1 MRKRF
6 SKTGVVLLL
15 LAFLAAEANVVAA
28 KKFAG
33 DFMSVGGGARALGMG
48 GAFAAIADDASTL
61 YWNPAGISGF
71 EKRQAL
77 FMHSETF
84 GDLLNYNFAAFVSP
98 APAFVSPGREGSF
111 GLALIHLGADDII
124 VTNNLK
130 YEERNGVPGF
140 QPEEGDRL
148 LYDAGALPK
157 EGNNDFALLG
167 SFALKT
173 AYGRVGGTLKVL
185 YTDAIAGYSATGV
198 GIDLGYLRRDLLTPR
213 FDVGVKLQ
221 DITGTYIG
229 WSTGTVEFIT
239 PSVKLGV
246 AYRIPAPSLNA
257 SMIVT
262 ADGDFYFEDRRGAS
276 QFWVEQLSAD
286 LHLGGEVSFQDKVMV
301 RGGLDSGNATAGA
314 GLRIGF
320 VGLDY
325 AYLHFREDYFEA
337 THRISAQVEF

>member
-1 MRKRF
+1 MRSRF
-6 SKTGVVLLL
+6 VKARICLLL
-15 LAFLAAEANVVAA
+15 VACLAGGANVAAA

-33 DFMSVGGGARALGMG
+33 DFMSTGGGARALGMG
-48 GAFAAIADDASTL
+48 GAFAAIADDASAL

-71 EKRQAL
+71 DQRQAL
-77 FMHSETF
+77 FMHSEIF
-84 GDLLNYNFAAFVSP
+84 GDLINYNFASFVSPASAFVSP
-98 APAFVSPGREGSF
+98 EREASF

-124 VTNNLK
+124 VTKDLQ

-173 AYGRVGGTLKVL
+173 AWGRVGGTLKVL

-198 GIDLGYLRRDLLTPR
+198 GIDLGYLRRDVFTPR
-213 FDVGVKLQ
+213 LDLGVKLQ

-246 AYRIPAPSLNA
+246 AYKIPAPSLNA
-257 SMIVT
+257 SMILA
-262 ADGDFYFEDRRGAS
+262 ADGDFYFEDRRIAS
-276 QFWVEQLSAD
+276 QFWVDQLSAD
-286 LHLGGEVSFQDKVMV
+286 MHLGGELRFQEKVMV
-301 RGGLDSGNATAGA
+301 RGGLDSGNVTAGA
-314 GLRIGF
+314 GLRIGP

-325 AYLHFREDYFEA
+325 AYLHFHDGYFEA